1 MSEDK
6 TLLQSF
12 RIFIK
17 FQDETDIHYIARTE
31 ADLKLILEMIEYD
44 IARNNITYIKFVPI
58 PELEGGVNHE

>member
-6 TLLQSF
+6 TLMQSF

-17 FQDETDIHYIARTE
+17 FQDRADIHYIARTE

-58 PELEGGVNHE
+58 PELEEV